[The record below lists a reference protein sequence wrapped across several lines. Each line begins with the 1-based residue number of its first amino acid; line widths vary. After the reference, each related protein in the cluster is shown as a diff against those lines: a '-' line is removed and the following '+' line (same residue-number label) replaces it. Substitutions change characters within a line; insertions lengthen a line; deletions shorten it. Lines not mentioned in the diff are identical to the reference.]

1 MNDTMLRKL
10 DGKKLRVK
18 LKHGASLEELLEY
31 FNCNEEQLEE
41 FLEKNFTP
49 KAKKNIMA
57 ELRKNQKK
65 KDQQKCV
72 ASKKKKIKVVTKEK
86 EKLETMQKE
95 TSIEDYKKILRNE
108 EQELADTIFKEEKKH
123 ASLISERKNLK
134 EKLVEQR
141 NCMIELERLIE
152 EREKELQG
160 VLKQLE
166 SVSDKIFCSKQ
177 KIKQDRENLKNVRND
192 LKELEKVE
200 IFVYEKG
207 EIEME
212 NYSEENIPQQ
222 PFNKEVFSNL
232 CSNEASDNLS
242 IKQIKQIMKLIDIV
256 KFFNSK
262 GMLYEM
268 TFESSEVQKLF
279 KEQYC

>member
-1 MNDTMLRKL
+1 MLFR
-10 DGKKLRVK
+10 
-18 LKHGASLEELLEY
+18 S
-31 FNCNEEQLEE
+31 
-41 FLEKNFTP
+41 
-49 KAKKNIMA
+49 
-57 ELRKNQKK
+57 
-65 KDQQKCV
+65 
-72 ASKKKKIKVVTKEK
+72 
-86 EKLETMQKE
+86 
-95 TSIEDYKKILRNE
+95 
-108 EQELADTIFKEEKKH
+108 
-123 ASLISERKNLK
+123 
-134 EKLVEQR
+134 
-141 NCMIELERLIE
+141 
-152 EREKELQG
+152 
-160 VLKQLE
+160 
-166 SVSDKIFCSKQ
+166 
-177 KIKQDRENLKNVRND
+177 LKNVRND